1 MSLFQAL
8 FINKFQNLT
17 NYTIPLKFDMAD
29 LTMVLGKIFKGACM
43 QKIMPYDPITET
55 QILPSK
61 IDLISLTS
69 LYQ

>member
-1 MSLFQAL
+1 MV
-8 FINKFQNLT
+8 
-17 NYTIPLKFDMAD
+17 D
-29 LTMVLGKIFKGACM
+29 LTVVLRKISKGTCM

-55 QILPSK
+55 QTLQSK